1 MKSLA
6 SLSKRP
12 LPHERCTNK
21 KLSYEV
27 SASDYYT
34 RGRQLRK
41 SLFLQE
47 VLSCWDVLKT
57 NAKARVLLAEHG
69 PAVRYTL
76 VHSAYIYEYIYIYEE
91 NNIFRCQ
98 KE

>member
-12 LPHERCTNK
+12 LPYERCTNK

-41 SLFLQE
+41 GLFFQE
-47 VLSCWDVLKT
+47 VLSCVLGT
-57 NAKARVLLAEHG
+57 
-69 PAVRYTL
+69 Y
-76 VHSAYIYEYIYIYEE
+76 
-91 NNIFRCQ
+91 
-98 KE
+98 